1 MGHRPGHRG
10 LLPAHHL
17 GRGEQC
23 PRRAGQPGASLP
35 GLLLIAM
42 IAGGHWGGEWGSRTI
57 RQLLCREGRR
67 GRVLAAKWLSTWAA
81 GVLTLVACYLV
92 LAAAARSRRTVG
104 RPGLVGV
111 GGRPRRGG
119 ARP

>member
-1 MGHRPGHRG
+1 MPAPGW
-10 LLPAHHL
+10 PA
-17 GRGEQC
+17 R
-23 PRRAGQPGASLP
+23 ASLP

-92 LAAAARSRRTVG
+92 PAAPWWCSACSPPSG
-104 RPGLVGV
+104 
-111 GGRPRRGG
+111 PRRGRWAG
-119 ARP
+119 ASWPPRR